1 MKKALQLVL
10 FLGIISLISG
20 VAVGSV
26 NSITEPIIQDNLL
39 ASEIT
44 NLEAMYPGAEFTAL
58 EVTDDSGYIQGAYEV
73 VGQGYVIKVQTTGY
87 NTSTPIIALV
97 GFDSEGT
104 ITGLMAIQQQET
116 DGFGTRVF
124 EDEQVQSMYVGKGL
138 SDTVDLLSGATVTS
152 TAVQSAISAAQV
164 VVSSLIGLIG

>member
-1 MKKALQLVL
+1 
-10 FLGIISLISG
+10 
-20 VAVGSV
+20 
-26 NSITEPIIQDNLL
+26 
-39 ASEIT
+39 
-44 NLEAMYPGAEFTAL
+44 
-58 EVTDDSGYIQGAYEV
+58 
-73 VGQGYVIKVQTTGY
+73 
-87 NTSTPIIALV
+87 
-97 GFDSEGT
+97 
-104 ITGLMAIQQQET
+104 MAIQQQET